1 MPVQTEDRRP
11 FIREVILENFMSYDY
26 GRLPLKPGLNV
37 ILGPNGS
44 GKSSILLAISVALGQ
59 AYTERSRRLSDL
71 VKRGKE
77 IARVTLLLD
86 NSIRNGKR
94 PLPFRSDLIHLSRY
108 IRKDGAYWFE
118 IDFKEANKSEV
129 TETLM
134 KLGLNPDNMLIIMH
148 QGIGDSFSAVPAQE
162 KLSMVEDAVGL
173 SSYRRSLLEAK
184 ERLEKIKSE
193 EEERRKELEQANIA
207 LTKWQGEYEK
217 LLKIKE
223 LRSNLDMLRVE
234 EAWSKVAK
242 INSSLTL
249 IDDKLKRLGD
259 DISSLESRFE
269 EAKNKA
275 ATSHSLYND
284 NLAKMIETERKR
296 ERLSMI
302 PKIENILTVKG
313 SSIPDEV
320 HHKLEDLKKEL
331 QINEESTFALDRM
344 VSEAIGELENS
355 LKELIE
361 KSRENAVLEYRIGEM
376 KSEERRIK
384 RQKAEIENEL
394 QTVKEEANRL
404 GQISYSPRQLA
415 EIQAEQK
422 LIELQLKELG
432 TVPEEVEKLY
442 NDYRVRI
449 DELSSKL
456 KELDENKRATMK
468 EVEERFSVWRSKL
481 KELIKEI
488 NERYTKVLSMINGNG
503 KVMIV
508 NEDNPIEAGLELFV
522 SFRSD
527 QLVKLDPV
535 TQSGGERSSSVAAF
549 LLALQGLVVSPF
561 RAVDEMDVHM
571 DRLNRQAFMK
581 IVYEMFRQQNNS
593 QYLVITPVEPEV
605 YDSTANYIMVHKV
618 SSASVLKQVKR
629 AV

>member
-275 ATSHSLYND
+275 ATSYSLYND

-296 ERLSMI
+296 ERLSMM

-320 HHKLEDLKKEL
+320 NHKLEDLKKEL

>member
-1 MPVQTEDRRP
+1 
-11 FIREVILENFMSYDY
+11 
-26 GRLPLKPGLNV
+26 
-37 ILGPNGS
+37 
-44 GKSSILLAISVALGQ
+44 
-59 AYTERSRRLSDL
+59 
-71 VKRGKE
+71 
-77 IARVTLLLD
+77 
-86 NSIRNGKR
+86 
-94 PLPFRSDLIHLSRY
+94 
-108 IRKDGAYWFE
+108 
-118 IDFKEANKSEV
+118 
-129 TETLM
+129 
-134 KLGLNPDNMLIIMH
+134 
-148 QGIGDSFSAVPAQE
+148 
-162 KLSMVEDAVGL
+162 
-173 SSYRRSLLEAK
+173 
-184 ERLEKIKSE
+184 
-193 EEERRKELEQANIA
+193 
-207 LTKWQGEYEK
+207 
-217 LLKIKE
+217 
-223 LRSNLDMLRVE
+223 
-234 EAWSKVAK
+234 
-242 INSSLTL
+242 
-249 IDDKLKRLGD
+249 
-259 DISSLESRFE
+259 
-269 EAKNKA
+269 
-275 ATSHSLYND
+275 
-284 NLAKMIETERKR
+284 
-296 ERLSMI
+296 
-302 PKIENILTVKG
+302 
-313 SSIPDEV
+313 
-320 HHKLEDLKKEL
+320 
-331 QINEESTFALDRM
+331 
-344 VSEAIGELENS
+344 
-355 LKELIE
+355 
-361 KSRENAVLEYRIGEM
+361 
-376 KSEERRIK
+376 
-384 RQKAEIENEL
+384 
-394 QTVKEEANRL
+394 TVKEEANRL

-535 TQSGGERSSSVAAF
+535 TQSGGERSSAVAAF

-581 IVYEMFRQQNNS
+581 TVYEMFRQQNNS